1 MYFSALRT
9 GYRMV
14 SPSVC
19 RFFNRLFMGKKTVTE
34 AELAYIRQNASSM
47 SSREMRIALG
57 LQHSW
62 QLRYR
67 ARLAGVKLQPALR
80 KNAHLQRKLSQQEKS
95 WLAANYRHVTMHFIQ
110 RFLEINWKALYRE
123 LNAMGFSKSRPLTK
137 TNQPTNN
144 KQL

>member
-1 MYFSALRT
+1 
-9 GYRMV
+9 
-14 SPSVC
+14 
-19 RFFNRLFMGKKTVTE
+19 MGKKTVTE

-95 WLAANYRHVTMHFIQ
+95 WLAANYRHVTMQFIH
-110 RFLEINWKALYRE
+110 RFLGINWKALYRE

-137 TNQPTNN
+137 NQPTNN